1 MVKKKKTEEEQL
13 PGDKDPEGSR
23 DEFLVAVGDRIR
35 ALRTSHGWTQRT
47 LGDRCGM
54 AATAIYLIEKG
65 AQNSSLTTLKK
76 VTSALGVSMATVLP
90 EAERGVEMSFRL
102 SENLR
107 NRSEELLETLRSRR
121 KSVDGSFE
129 EIEKKVLVYLELMKD
144 LETQK

>member
-1 MVKKKKTEEEQL
+1 
-13 PGDKDPEGSR
+13 
-23 DEFLVAVGDRIR
+23 
-35 ALRTSHGWTQRT
+35 
-47 LGDRCGM
+47 
-54 AATAIYLIEKG
+54 
-65 AQNSSLTTLKK
+65 
-76 VTSALGVSMATVLP
+76 
-90 EAERGVEMSFRL
+90 MSFRL

>member
-1 MVKKKKTEEEQL
+1 MVKKKKNEEEQQ
-13 PGDKDPEGSR
+13 PVDKDPEESR
-23 DEFLVAVGDRIR
+23 DEFLVAVGERIR
-35 ALRTSHGWTQRT
+35 ALRSSHGWTQRT